1 MQNKPFHYIVASIA
15 AVLAV
20 VLSVEAQNQPNP
32 SKDGQALTAL
42 VQQMTDA
49 QSKFDPATL
58 TRIYALDFIEISP
71 IGEVD
76 PREKTIGF
84 YNPEANPNRNKAK
97 PTVTTDEFLIR
108 IYGKFAIVIARITF
122 AQAGNEPS
130 ARPPSSVRATLFC
143 RKERGAWKIVSAQY
157 TGIRPLRPQ
166 QAK

>member
-1 MQNKPFHYIVASIA
+1 MSIMRISMQNKPFHYIVASIA

-58 TRIYALDFIEISP
+58 KRIYALDFIEISP

-76 PREKTIGF
+76 PREKPLASTILKRILT
-84 YNPEANPNRNKAK
+84 AIRRNR
-97 PTVTTDEFLIR
+97 P
-108 IYGKFAIVIARITF
+108 
-122 AQAGNEPS
+122 
-130 ARPPSSVRATLFC
+130 
-143 RKERGAWKIVSAQY
+143 
-157 TGIRPLRPQ
+157 
-166 QAK
+166 